1 MTVTPEAI
9 RAVFRDGILPEHA
22 PERGGFKLTAEGSC
36 VVVTV
41 AEATHASRLMP
52 VVPSLPA
59 DEAALLIAE
68 CERDLRLA
76 GFGVARRGDALV
88 VGTDLVDVLGEALG
102 ASFVAPVKSDADA
115 LALYESR
122 RAALS
127 RDQEAEERGLH
138 EIEIKGDAA

>member
-1 MTVTPEAI
+1 MTVTPEAVRDVL
-9 RAVFRDGILPEHA
+9 RAGILPEHA
-22 PERGGFKLTAEGSC
+22 PERGGFKLSAEGSC

-59 DEAALLIAE
+59 DEAALLLDE

-76 GFGVARRGDALV
+76 GYGVARRGDALV
-88 VGTDLVDVLGEALG
+88 VGTDLVDVLAAALG
-102 ASFVAPVKSDADA
+102 ALFTASVMSDADA

-122 RAALS
+122 ALS
-127 RDQEAEERGLH
+127 QDQEAVERGRH
-138 EIEIKGDAA
+138 EIEMRGDAA